1 MNPFHSD
8 ELPAYGIGQKETD
21 ACQAILGDC
30 FVLCVA
36 PQWQAELA
44 LEGVLSRAK
53 LAYHRIPQE
62 VRNVVIRKG
71 APEDGTTTAMRPLP
85 GGARMYPETDIPT
98 TPINPAVW
106 QSIRSNLPPSRD
118 ERLTRLNSTDLSENQ
133 INALVSGELDDYFM
147 DGIAGEFELPQK
159 AWASALLDYGTEKLN
174 ALTVAIHL
182 RETGVITREGVEPL
196 VNDAVTQ
203 DTPTLL
209 AWMTSEASIRGFEP
223 ADTGAVDAAVAE
235 VLDERADF
243 VKERGMAALGPLMG
257 VVMGKLGGAADGKAV
272 SSALKEQIQRRL

>member
-1 MNPFHSD
+1 MAS
-8 ELPAYGIGQKETD
+8 
-21 ACQAILGDC
+21 
-30 FVLCVA
+30 
-36 PQWQAELA
+36 ELA

-85 GGARMYPETDIPT
+85 GVHECTLKLDIPT

-159 AWASALLDYGTEKLN
+159 AGQCTARLWD
-174 ALTVAIHL
+174 
-182 RETGVITREGVEPL
+182 RETQRSCGCDSPSRNWSDYPRGCR
-196 VNDAVTQ
+196 
-203 DTPTLL
+203 TPGERCCDSRHTHSSRLDD
-209 AWMTSEASIRGFEP
+209 IRSF
-223 ADTGAVDAAVAE
+223 DS
-235 VLDERADF
+235 R
-243 VKERGMAALGPLMG
+243 
-257 VVMGKLGGAADGKAV
+257 
-272 SSALKEQIQRRL
+272 I